1 MLGLCRVRIV
11 PIKVILAFQF
21 FYTLTFCLVLQSFL
35 STHYNFLIVYFL
47 IACSIYI
54 CAAQPLTCNCANSQL
69 CVVCSNFVYWHLP
82 QLKYKNPQV
91 QMVTVKMM
99 TPTPWIKIYF
109 GIYTSGVGLLI
120 TWSTDRTDNSPITH
134 RMRLYQGE
142 LARPRR
148 SRGISLAQHVTYL
161 HMFLLSDQIVLETVN
176 DDAVTVSSSRLFHKF
191 ITRLEKKCLSSV
203 WKLFFFN
210 FTE

>member
-1 MLGLCRVRIV
+1 
-11 PIKVILAFQF
+11 
-21 FYTLTFCLVLQSFL
+21 
-35 STHYNFLIVYFL
+35 
-47 IACSIYI
+47 
-54 CAAQPLTCNCANSQL
+54 
-69 CVVCSNFVYWHLP
+69 
-82 QLKYKNPQV
+82 
-91 QMVTVKMM
+91 MVTVKMM